1 MNRLSIRPST
11 GSTGQRIAPLMVR
24 TWLEMVLEGKG
35 VLVAPPLQVSQA
47 VRRYFQRSYL
57 RRKFKVDTRMDEMDT
72 LEAIRK
78 RRSIR
83 RYTNDA
89 IPRADLETIVD
100 AGRLAATGSNRQ
112 PWDFVVVTDRATIEQ
127 FKVSGAWIE
136 QASAVIVVVMDPA
149 SRWWVEDGA
158 AAIENMLLASTA
170 LGYGACWVEGDALPL
185 EAQFKTLLGVP
196 GQKRVMAL
204 IPVVVA
210 AETPMPEKKPLETVL
225 HWEKY

>member
-1 MNRLSIRPST
+1 
-11 GSTGQRIAPLMVR
+11 
-24 TWLEMVLEGKG
+24 
-35 VLVAPPLQVSQA
+35 
-47 VRRYFQRSYL
+47 
-57 RRKFKVDTRMDEMDT
+57 MDT

-83 RYTNDA
+83 RYTKDS
-89 IPRADLETIVD
+89 IPRADLEIIVD

-112 PWDFVVVTDRATIEQ
+112 PWDFVVVTDRGTIEQ

-136 QASAVIVVVMDPA
+136 QAAAVIVVVMDPV

-170 LGYGACWVEGDALPL
+170 LGYGACWVEGDALPR
-185 EAQFKTLLGVP
+185 EAQFKALLEVP
-196 GQKRVMAL
+196 GEKRVMAL
-204 IPVVVA
+204 VPVGVA
-210 AETPMPEKKPLETVL
+210 AETPMPEKKPLEKVL